1 LKQYKKVAVGGTFDH
16 FHIGHEHLIKTALSL
31 GEQVLIGLTTD
42 TLLQTRP
49 KQHKIQSYPQ
59 RKQAITRLLDDICA
73 TMRSGIVPLHDVFG
87 SSVRDPEIDAL
98 VVSTETQHR
107 AKTVNQIRI
116 RKGFKLLQL
125 IVIDLVLA
133 QDGRPIS
140 ASRIRNNEI
149 DRNGNI
155 LSSTKTS

>member
-1 LKQYKKVAVGGTFDH
+1 MKQYKKVAVGGTFDQ
-16 FHIGHEHLIKTALSL
+16 FHIGHERLIKTALSF

-42 TLLQTRP
+42 TLLQTYS

-59 RKQAITRLLDDICA
+59 RKRVITRFLENHSA
-73 TMRSGIVPLHDVFG
+73 TITGRIVSLHDVFG
-87 SSVRDPEIDAL
+87 ASIRDPEIDAL
-98 VVSTETQHR
+98 VVSTESQQR
-107 AKTVNQIRI
+107 AQLVNQIRF
-116 RKGFKLLQL
+116 RKGFEPLEV

-133 QDGRPIS
+133 QDGKPIS

-149 DRNGNI
+149 DRFGNI